1 MSDPGMTK
9 SIKQE
14 LYELCREYIDNRIQ
28 AARLAISEA
37 QQSANQESKSSSGD
51 KYETG
56 RAMMQ
61 LEIEKNAAQLSE
73 SLKVKQILDNITI
86 ENHPVSVQPG
96 SLVITDSDV
105 FFIAISLGKVT
116 LHNQNFLVISAN
128 SPLGIKLI
136 GLKPGDKITFKDNAY
151 VVNELK

>member
-1 MSDPGMTK
+1 MAK
-9 SIKQE
+9 NIKQE
-14 LYELCREYIDNRIQ
+14 LYKLCREYIDKRIQ

-61 LEIEKNAAQLSE
+61 LEIEKNAVQLEE
-73 SLKVKQILDNITI
+73 SLKLKQTLDHINI
-86 ENHPVSVQPG
+86 ENRAVSVQPG
-96 SLVITDSDV
+96 SLVVTDRET

-116 LHNQNFLVISAN
+116 LHNQHFLVISAN

-136 GLKPGDKITFKDNAY
+136 GLKPGDKITFKDNSY